1 MPMEKNRYPAD
12 WKKIAFA
19 VKQAAGWRCQQCGK
33 QCRKPGER
41 LDAPEMAGHKY
52 TLTVHHRDHQ
62 PDKELLDGVDCEGF
76 LLVVHGSERSRSIIH
91 NLSVLELA
99 EMLAE
104 LMSNLKSGSE
114 IQQALAIAEGLKKA
128 REIAMAAK
136 KDSMLR
142 RILEK

>member
-1 MPMEKNRYPAD
+1 MDRKMSKYRIKVELAPGGNPE
-12 WKKIAFA
+12 FA
-19 VKQAAGWRCQQCGK
+19 
-33 QCRKPGER
+33 
-41 LDAPEMAGHKY
+41 
-52 TLTVHHRDHQ
+52 

-76 LLVVHGSERSRSIIH
+76 LLLVHGCEKGRSIIH

-99 EMLAE
+99 EILAE
-104 LMSNLKSGSE
+104 LMTNLKSGSE

-128 REIAMAAK
+128 REIDMAAK